1 MESFQRTI
9 TLIQDTFRKTES
21 GCKGNNFT
29 AYLPNFHGTFFFK
42 TPDPDGEPAGSSPKA
57 GAKVQAFNVTAK
69 HINHFFQEFDE
80 VFYTYADIQMV
91 TTERKR
97 GRKRKE
103 GKGYTI

>member
-9 TLIQDTFRKTES
+9 TLIQDASGKRKADAKVTTLRRIFQIFTE
-21 GCKGNNFT
+21 
-29 AYLPNFHGTFFFK
+29 LFFK

-80 VFYTYADIQMV
+80 VFYTCADIQMV